1 MDSRQV
7 ARPQL
12 SKSDFVNPDVLN
24 AVNPHPVWGYAHGPI
39 PNNNPDW
46 QPKLSQGGRY
56 VTRRDFAR
64 ALASHRLQAPMVTM
78 NRYNTYV
85 CDILLQGTFM
95 CGMNFRLSHSV
106 EGHVRTQHAGAA
118 NPLDKNKLTTQEKT
132 AGDNAMRRWVL
143 MGGWRDALYYKEPK
157 KQIIS
162 GSLIGYYCGV
172 LEEIARN
179 DAQFAAEYGTQ
190 FHRPGH
196 REWVQTMNPLIHHSP
211 NLPMPLVVP
220 STPGD
225 EDSVTSSRCEQ
236 STLTEHISDNDPNY
250 NPDST
255 SGSELDCEIVT
266 KTVSKVVFEVDSEP
280 EEQEEWP
287 VDAVTDIFA
296 GLYLPSSKLDAAYGP
311 MPEEMD

>member
-7 ARPQL
+7 ALPQL
-12 SKSDFVNPDVLN
+12 SKRDFVNPDVLN

-39 PNNNPDW
+39 PNNNHDW
-46 QPKLSQGGRY
+46 QPKQSRGKGY
-56 VTRRDFAR
+56 VTRRDFAL

-95 CGMNFRLSHSV
+95 CGMSFRALHSV

-118 NPLDKNKLTTQEKT
+118 NQPDNKKLTTQEKT

-143 MGGWRDALYYKEPK
+143 MGGWRDALYYKEPNK
-157 KQIIS
+157 EIIS
-162 GSLIGYYCGV
+162 GSLIGYYCGI

-196 REWVQTMNPLIHHSP
+196 REWFQTVNPLIYHSP
-211 NLPMPLVVP
+211 NPPMPLVVP
-220 STPGD
+220 STPRD
-225 EDSVTSSRCEQ
+225 EESVTSSRCEQ
-236 STLTEHISDNDPNY
+236 STLTEPISDNDPND
-250 NPDST
+250 NPGST

-266 KTVSKVVFEVDSEP
+266 KSAKVVFEVDSEP

-296 GLYLPSSKLDAAYGP
+296 GLYLLSSKLDAAYGP

>member
-1 MDSRQV
+1 MNNRQV

-24 AVNPHPVWGYAHGPI
+24 AVNPHPFWGYVHGPI
-39 PNNNPDW
+39 PNNNLDW
-46 QPKLSQGGRY
+46 HVQPSHTGHATKQDVAL
-56 VTRRDFAR
+56 
-64 ALASHRLQAPMVTM
+64 ALASHSLQAPMVTM
-78 NRYNTYV
+78 NLYNIYV
-85 CDILLQGTFM
+85 CDISLHGTVM
-95 CGMNFRLSHSV
+95 CGVSFRGCAGMLR
-106 EGHVRTQHAGAA
+106 HVRSQHSGAA
-118 NPLDKNKLTTQEKT
+118 NPGSRKNLGIQEET

-143 MGGWRDALYYKEPK
+143 MGGWRDAIYYREPTK
-157 KQIIS
+157 DIIS
-162 GSLIGYYCGV
+162 DSPIGYYCGV

-196 REWVQTMNPLIHHSP
+196 REWAQVMNHLTHHSP
-211 NLPMPLVVP
+211 NQPMPLVVP

-225 EDSVTSSRCEQ
+225 QDSVTSSRCEQ
-236 STLTEHISDNDPNY
+236 STLTEPTSGNGPNDNPG
-250 NPDST
+250 ST
-255 SGSELDCEIVT
+255 SGSEHNCGIVT
-266 KTVSKVVFEVDSEP
+266 TSVSEVVFEVDSEP

-296 GLYLPSSKLDAAYGP
+296 GMYLPSSKLDAAYGP